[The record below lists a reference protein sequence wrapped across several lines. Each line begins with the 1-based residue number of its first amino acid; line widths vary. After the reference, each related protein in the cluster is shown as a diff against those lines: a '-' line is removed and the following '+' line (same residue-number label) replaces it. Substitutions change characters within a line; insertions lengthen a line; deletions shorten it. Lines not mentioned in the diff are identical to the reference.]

1 MNKTKKY
8 DVNSIKKKSL
18 HFQKD
23 ELVTLVTLVEERVPF
38 PALMQRLKPSITPVI
53 GTQCALMLCQGTRH
67 AGGARIDIQAK
78 SHIHRIK

>member
-23 ELVTLVTLVEERVPF
+23 EERVPF
-38 PALMQRLKPSITPVI
+38 PALMQRLKPSITPGI